1 MPSPTPSLALRL
13 LFGLCAVSF
22 GCVQVDSAAPDAPA
36 PRTRPNIVFIMAD
49 DHAVAA
55 YGAYG
60 SRFGATP
67 HLDRLAKEGV
77 RFDRCF
83 ATNAICTPSRAAML
97 TGKYAHKNGVTA
109 FDTFDGSQPHLAK
122 MLRESGYFTGVVGKW
137 HLGSEPTGFDRWTVL
152 PGQGAYHDP
161 VFLGPEG
168 RVTLKGY
175 VTDRIGDLAERFI
188 EDRPKDRPFF
198 LMCHHKAPHR
208 PWEPPVS
215 ATTDPSGREIPVP
228 PTFDDDY
235 AGRGDALRENRQR
248 IADDLTRRDL
258 KLVPPAGLSPK
269 ERATWLDTVPRV
281 VDVETR
287 DGVRRLEGRALVA
300 WKYRRYMEDYLAC
313 VESLDAS
320 VGRLLATL
328 DRLGLAENT
337 LVVYTSDQGFFLGEH
352 GLYDKRFM
360 YEPSIRMPF
369 VARWPHVIAPGSSTD
384 ALAIN
389 VDVAPTLLEVAGV
402 PRRDDM
408 QGRSLVPLLRGERP
422 DDWRT
427 SFYYRYYHDPGDHD
441 TRAHFGVRTE
451 THKLIRFPTKG
462 QWELYDLVA
471 DPLEMRNRADDPEM
485 RPVRAALEAELERLR
500 RDLGDTAP

>member
-1 MPSPTPSLALRL
+1 
-13 LFGLCAVSF
+13 
-22 GCVQVDSAAPDAPA
+22 
-36 PRTRPNIVFIMAD
+36 MAD

-77 RFDRCF
+77 RFDWCF

-97 TGKYAHKNGVTA
+97 TGKYAHRNGVTA

-122 MLRESGYFTGVVGKW
+122 MLRDAGYFTGVVGKW

-168 RVTLKGY
+168 RVVHKGY
-175 VTDRIGDLAERFI
+175 VTDVIGDLAERFI
-188 EDRPKDRPFF
+188 EECPKERPFF

-208 PWEPPVS
+208 PWEPP
-215 ATTDPSGREIPVP
+215 AAAKAAWAGREIPAP

-287 DGVRRLEGRALVA
+287 DGVRRLEGCALVA

-369 VARWPHVIAPGSSTD
+369 VARWPKVIAPGSSTD

-389 VDVAPTLLEVAGV
+389 VDVAPTLLEVAGI
-402 PRRDDM
+402 PRPDDL
-408 QGRSLVPLLRGERP
+408 QGRSLVPLLRGKRP
-422 DDWRT
+422 GDWRT

-471 DPLEMRNRADDPEM
+471 DPQEMRNRAEDPEM
-485 RPVRAALEAELERLR
+485 RAVRAALEAELERLR
-500 RDLGDTAP
+500 RDLGDTVP